1 MRFWDPSALV
11 PLVIEE
17 PVTPTILSL
26 LVEDDQVVCFWSAEL
41 ECTSAIVRRDR
52 EGLEPQRVS
61 AALEQLARLRSRWSE
76 ARPGD
81 AVRDRARRL
90 LRVHPLRT
98 LESLQLAA
106 ALVVCEESPASLPFV
121 CLDRQLRTA
130 AGKEGFP
137 LLPAE
142 PW

>member
-1 MRFWDPSALV
+1 MRFWDASALV
-11 PLVIEE
+11 PLLIYESA
-17 PVTPTILSL
+17 TPTVRTIFD
-26 LVEDDQVVCFWSAEL
+26 EDSEVVCFWSAEL
-41 ECTSAIVRRDR
+41 ECTSAIARHER
-52 EGLEPQRVS
+52 EGIEPHLVLT
-61 AALEQLARLRSRWSE
+61 ALERLAKLRSKWSE

-98 LESLQLAA
+98 LDSLQLAA

-121 CLDRQLRTA
+121 CLDRPLRTA

-142 PW
+142 PS